1 MDAQAQEG
9 EYLEFP
15 LVLSEARQEAVTV
28 SWQLQSSTALEGVD
42 YVSPGVGSTGIPAG
56 STEASIRIATL
67 SDQVAEPDDR
77 FTLELLDIGPIPP
90 AGAVLSETSRQA
102 TGTIKDDD
110 GGLVVR
116 DDDLHD
122 ALSRALG
129 AGYSATELANLTSLT
144 TNNVTDLTGPAFAAG
159 LTRLSLHRSH
169 IDDLSPLRHLAALNS
184 LVVESVYVSHP
195 EHGACHDYQETGPP
209 PRADLRDFAHLPLR
223 ELWISGYR
231 INDITPLAK
240 MTQLTKLN
248 LNSNL
253 VSDIAPLADLRLADN
268 YINDLKPLAGLTGL
282 RVLRLSENRVTD
294 IAPLAGLT
302 ALQHVRFDSNR
313 ITRIEPLA
321 GLKDPRWIQLNRN
334 SVVDIAPLVAIK
346 HFAGAIPIWL
356 ASNPLSEMST
366 QVHIPRLRD
375 RGARVFHAEVMPA
388 DASAMEG
395 DPLEFSVRLSVPIME
410 DLQLKWEVDA
420 RQWADEHVDFPAD
433 QEGILTIPAGATD
446 GVITVQT
453 LQDDV
458 PEDVEP
464 LIVRITQF
472 PRGASSPNV
481 VMATR
486 FIDTIFAV
494 GLIVDPQAQGN
505 AHSMPYVV
513 SGSQALRDS
522 VLRIVNHHRDTATAV
537 RIEAFD
543 DQGGRSEPVTLSI
556 APGVARNFVAKDLE
570 DGNFAKGLSGN
581 IGSER
586 GDWRLRLHSSDF
598 DALTYVRSAEGLLTG
613 VHDVVPLTA
622 PGYYVATFNPAQN
635 ANQVSF
641 LRLSNAGQRPATVS
655 ITGVDDLG
663 QSPGSEINIRLPAG
677 QSRSFSSSELESGVG
692 LNGALGDGEGKW
704 RLFVGSDVRL
714 EAMSLMESLTGN
726 LSNLSTLA
734 EPVYIG
740 DSTEETYLAPM
751 FPAAMD
757 DKDRQGFVR
766 VINRGDVTAEVQV
779 VARDDSPWSYEPV
792 TLTVAPG
799 AATHFNSNDLELG
812 NAEKGLPDGVGAGV
826 GNWRLELTSAQDIDV
841 GAFIRTADGF
851 LTSMHDLVRDRGEGF
866 FVPIFNPGSNTRQ
879 VSSLRLINLSSRN
892 ATVNVRAIDDRGRSP
907 GDEVSLY
914 VGAGSARTVLS
925 RVFEAGLFGLTG
937 AIGQGDGK
945 WRLIVSANQ
954 QVAMVNLMES
964 PAGLLT
970 NLSSLPP
977 REPTRPASA
986 R

>member
-1 MDAQAQEG
+1 MPRHRKAN
-9 EYLEFP
+9 YLEFP

-366 QVHIPRLRD
+366 QVHIPQLRD
-375 RGARVFHAEVMPA
+375 RGARVFHAEVRPTYT
-388 DASAMEG
+388 SALEG
-395 DPLEFSVRLSVPIME
+395 DPLEFSVRLSVPIVE

-420 RQWADEHVDFPAD
+420 RQWAEEHLDFPAD
-433 QEGILTIPAGATD
+433 QEGILTIPAGATE

-458 PEDVEP
+458 LEDVEP

-472 PRGASSPNV
+472 PRGASSPQRRHGHPIHRYNLCG
-481 VMATR
+481 R
-486 FIDTIFAV
+486 
-494 GLIVDPQAQGN
+494 VDRRPAG
-505 AHSMPYVV
+505 AGKRAFHALRRVRC
-513 SGSQALRDS
+513 SQALRDS

-556 APGVARNFVAKDLE
+556 APGVARNFVTQKTSRTATLQ
-570 DGNFAKGLSGN
+570 KGFQA
-581 IGSER
+581 I
-586 GDWRLRLHSSDF
+586 
-598 DALTYVRSAEGLLTG
+598 SAPKEATG
-613 VHDVVPLTA
+613 
-622 PGYYVATFNPAQN
+622 GF
-635 ANQVSF
+635 
-641 LRLSNAGQRPATVS
+641 GCIPAT
-655 ITGVDDLG
+655 
-663 QSPGSEINIRLPAG
+663 
-677 QSRSFSSSELESGVG
+677 
-692 LNGALGDGEGKW
+692 
-704 RLFVGSDVRL
+704 
-714 EAMSLMESLTGN
+714 
-726 LSNLSTLA
+726 
-734 EPVYIG
+734 
-740 DSTEETYLAPM
+740 
-751 FPAAMD
+751 
-757 DKDRQGFVR
+757 
-766 VINRGDVTAEVQV
+766 
-779 VARDDSPWSYEPV
+779 
-792 TLTVAPG
+792 
-799 AATHFNSNDLELG
+799 
-812 NAEKGLPDGVGAGV
+812 
-826 GNWRLELTSAQDIDV
+826 
-841 GAFIRTADGF
+841 
-851 LTSMHDLVRDRGEGF
+851 SM
-866 FVPIFNPGSNTRQ
+866 P
-879 VSSLRLINLSSRN
+879 
-892 ATVNVRAIDDRGRSP
+892 
-907 GDEVSLY
+907 
-914 VGAGSARTVLS
+914 
-925 RVFEAGLFGLTG
+925 
-937 AIGQGDGK
+937 
-945 WRLIVSANQ
+945 
-954 QVAMVNLMES
+954 
-964 PAGLLT
+964 
-970 NLSSLPP
+970 
-977 REPTRPASA
+977 
-986 R
+986 